1 MSFFKRLANLFGGR
15 SGGRPGGGRLL
26 TLYVLSRRCNEPIM
40 GTVDLFNEVSQSED
54 SAYSYYTRKVLH
66 TSGERRCFDQVEV
79 ELWFNQNKEVAHH
92 DVTGGRWLDA
102 DEYAVELARFHAPPA
117 EDDESH
123 AETGT
128 ESGTESNAAPGSAS
142 EGE

>member
-1 MSFFKRLANLFGGR
+1 MNFLKRLANLFGGR
-15 SGGRPGGGRLL
+15 PGGGSGRLL
-26 TLYVLSRRCNEPIM
+26 TIYVLSRRCNEPIM

-92 DVTGGRWLDA
+92 AVTGGRWLSA
-102 DEYAVELARFHAPPA
+102 DEYAAELARFHAPPA
-117 EDDESH
+117 EGDES
-123 AETGT
+123 ET
-128 ESGTESNAAPGSAS
+128 ESTAAPGSAS
-142 EGE
+142 EGEKTDHA